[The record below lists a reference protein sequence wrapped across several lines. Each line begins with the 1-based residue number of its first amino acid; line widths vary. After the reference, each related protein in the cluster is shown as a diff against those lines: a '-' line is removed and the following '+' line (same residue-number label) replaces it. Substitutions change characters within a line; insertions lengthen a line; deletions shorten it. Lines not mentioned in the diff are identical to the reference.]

1 MPPKQVVPTGEL
13 TGPELRKL
21 IRAHNILSKIT
32 IPKGTDRNGLIA
44 LIQKR
49 KYKVNHKKKSIEPMV
64 SRREGIIT
72 LKKAEELTK
81 PKVLTEEQI
90 KKKQQAK
97 QKKEGE
103 KAFLKQ
109 AIPKPPPVS
118 KPSKPVKVGKPPP
131 KPKMKKEDDIRPAKI
146 PYPTIPKNVKG
157 KVVRGSIGGRPA
169 GKKVN
174 VGKLNPAKLLVD
186 DGAGTGLNNPLVR
199 KKKVSKLGVDKKKE
213 KEKKPI
219 TLNKPKPQRIETG
232 TLNKA
237 NLIKKKKVKK
247 SQEEI
252 NKNKDKLQRLD
263 GINRLK
269 TAELRDYVNQYN
281 LSKDRERE
289 LRSKGES
296 KSQLVNK
303 IVNYD
308 IDKMFN
314 IKVPEKKQRI
324 TKIISEE
331 DKAKILADRLEKK
344 KQKQKEAKEQR
355 DKEKPWKPI
364 RILVGQLYARYNRQ
378 LREGEY
384 KDVKSLLKKMQN
396 EFDEAVEELEE
407 DAEKKDI
414 ELDDDVYEELDQLL
428 DNYKTQLKSI
438 AERGLK
444 GEFSAEFKKAEKERL
459 RKERDSK

>member
-32 IPKGTDRNGLIA
+32 IPKGTDRNGLIT

-97 QKKEGE
+97 QKKKGE

-131 KPKMKKEDDIRPAKI
+131 KLKMKKEDDIRPAKI

-186 DGAGTGLNNPLVR
+186 DGAGTGLNNPLVKQSKPV
-199 KKKVSKLGVDKKKE
+199 KKPVKKPVDKPVDKPKKPKKTKEE
-213 KEKKPI
+213 KEATRKDFQDKE
-219 TLNKPKPQRIETG
+219 QRR
-232 TLNKA
+232 K
-237 NLIKKKKVKK
+237 NLKRVKK
-247 SQEEI
+247 LMDLKDAIDQFNQMEVGKSLKKDLRI
-252 NKNKDKLQRLD
+252 KGKDK
-263 GINRLK
+263 G
-269 TAELRDYVNQYN
+269 ELIDT
-281 LSKDRERE
+281 
-289 LRSKGES
+289 
-296 KSQLVNK
+296 
-303 IVNYD
+303 IVGYD
-308 IDKMFN
+308 IDKVIN
-314 IKVPEKKQRI
+314 INIPDVVERKKMTEEEKEQ
-324 TKIISEE
+324 
-331 DKAKILADRLEKK
+331 KK
-344 KQKQKEAKEQR
+344 KQKQQEAREQTA
-355 DKEKPWKPI
+355 KEKPFKPLRKI
-364 RILVGQLYARYNRQ
+364 VGQLYVKYNKL
-378 LREGEY
+378 LRENDY

-396 EFDEAVEELEE
+396 EFDEAFEELEE
-407 DAEKKDI
+407 DAEEKDI
-414 ELDDDVYEELDQLL
+414 ELDDDVYEDIEELL
-428 DNYKTQLKSI
+428 DNYKSQLKSI

-444 GEFSAEFKKAEKERL
+444 GEFTPEFKKAEKERL